1 MDENNSHERRFNRF
15 QVNSAAL
22 VVHVILYHEIEVKV
36 NSVSQVVNVYW
47 VRVNYNRDRIS
58 KNIIYYDVEV
68 FVMDSMNFVVVLS
81 RNLV

>member
-36 NSVSQVVNVYW
+36 NSVSQVVNVY
-47 VRVNYNRDRIS
+47 
-58 KNIIYYDVEV
+58 
-68 FVMDSMNFVVVLS
+68 
-81 RNLV
+81 